1 MAEMCV
7 DTQCPE
13 PLVAVLMW
21 GVRHSVCTV

>member
-1 MAEMCV
+1 MCV